1 MASTINATTSS
12 GIVATADN
20 TGSLALQSAG
30 TTSATFNTYG
40 MGLVTATPSSGI
52 GISFPATQSASSD
65 VNTLDDYK
73 EGTFTPSVTGVTI
86 GTATGIYIKIGKLVF
101 IDMAIPVTSGANAGM
116 TITNLPYTS
125 WNGNRQ
131 VLFARENASTGKTG
145 QLYIDSNSTNGSIQ
159 DYAGTSGGTNG
170 YTWIITG
177 TYQASA

>member
-101 IDMAIPVTSGANAGM
+101 IDMAIPVTSGTNAGM

-145 QLYIDSNSTNGSIQ
+145 QLYIDSNSTSGSIQ